1 MANRYFYLTISQTV
15 RTNISMITITI
26 NATAGS
32 VVNFIDLGIND
43 IIDRFDECL

>member
-1 MANRYFYLTISQTV
+1 
-15 RTNISMITITI
+15 MITITI

>member
-15 RTNISMITITI
+15 RTNISI

-43 IIDRFDECL
+43 IVDRFDECL